1 MIMNAVP
8 DTASAIAAAV
18 AAMEGSH
25 AGHGFVT
32 SDPTYQTLPSWAYWT
47 TFAND
52 AASGCR

>member
-1 MIMNAVP
+1 MIMKAVP
-8 DTASAIAAAV
+8 DTAGAIAAAV
-18 AAMEGSH
+18 SAMEGSH